1 MAEPIAL
8 AQTLAEIVAEGGTA
22 APRLICEACIAMLP
36 VSRAAI
42 TMMAGP
48 DRQEPI
54 FASDTIAAHLDEMQ
68 FSLGEGPCVEAFTD
82 RRPVLVPDLAEI
94 TDSRWP
100 VFAAAARRT
109 PVRAA
114 FVLPLQVGAV
124 GVGVLDLYRDEP
136 GMLGRDELAGALRA
150 ADAVLWAL
158 LGIRAGNPAERPA
171 LATQS
176 HNGQSHNGADPHG
189 WLTGSPLD
197 HIEVY
202 QATGM
207 VMVQLDVPAEMAL
220 SRLRAYGFV
229 HDRTI
234 DDIARDVVARR
245 LRFGSEEEES

>member
-1 MAEPIAL
+1 VAEAAGL
-8 AQTLAEIVAEGGTA
+8 AQMLAEIVAEGGTA
-22 APRLICEACIAMLP
+22 APRRICEACIAMLP
-36 VSRAAI
+36 VSRAAV

-54 FASDTIAAHLDEMQ
+54 FASDAIAAHLDEMQ
-68 FSLGEGPCVEAFTD
+68 FRLGEGPCIEAITQ
-82 RRPVLVPDLAEI
+82 RRPVLVPDLAELA
-94 TDSRWP
+94 DSRWP

-114 FVLPLQVGAV
+114 FVLPLQAGAI

-136 GMLGRDELAGALRA
+136 GMLDHDELAGALRA

-158 LGIRAGNPAERPA
+158 LGIRDGNPTEH
-171 LATQS
+171 LAPTMQS
-176 HNGQSHNGADPHG
+176 GNGADPHG

-197 HIEVY
+197 HTEVY

-207 VMVQLDVPAEMAL
+207 IMAQLDVPAETAL
-220 SRLRAYGFV
+220 SRLRAHAFV

-234 DDIARDVVARR
+234 DNIARDVVTRR
-245 LRFGSEEEES
+245 LRFRHEEEES

>member
-1 MAEPIAL
+1 VAEPAGL

-22 APRLICEACIAMLP
+22 APRRICEACIAVLP
-36 VSRAAI
+36 VSRAAV

-54 FASDTIAAHLDEMQ
+54 FASDAIAAHLDEMQ
-68 FSLGEGPCVEAFTD
+68 FRLGEGPCVEAITE
-82 RRPVLVPDLAEI
+82 RRPVLVPDLAEVA
-94 TDSRWP
+94 DSRWP

-109 PVRAA
+109 PIRAA
-114 FVLPLQVGAV
+114 FVFPLQAGAI

-136 GMLGRDELAGALRA
+136 GMLGRDELADALRA

-158 LGIRAGNPAERPA
+158 LGIRDGNQTERPPPA
-171 LATQS
+171 RHS
-176 HNGQSHNGADPHG
+176 GNGADPHG

-207 VMVQLDVPAEMAL
+207 VMAQLDVPAETAL
-220 SRLRAYGFV
+220 SRLRAYAFV

-245 LRFGSEEEES
+245 LRFRDEEEES

>member
-1 MAEPIAL
+1 VADPAGL
-8 AQTLAEIVAEGGTA
+8 AQILAEIVADGGSA

-36 VSRAAI
+36 VSRAAV

-54 FASDTIAAHLDEMQ
+54 FASDAVAAHLDEMQ
-68 FSLGEGPCVEAFTD
+68 FRLGEGPCVEAFTE
-82 RRPVLVPDLAEI
+82 RRPVLIPDLAEY
-94 TDSRWP
+94 TGNRWP

-114 FVLPLQVGAV
+114 FVLPLQVGAI

-136 GMLGRDELAGALRA
+136 GMLDHDELAGALRA

-158 LGIRAGNPAERPA
+158 LGIRADNPVQLPTP
-171 LATQS
+171 ATQP
-176 HNGQSHNGADPHG
+176 HNGADPHG

-207 VMVQLDVPAEMAL
+207 IMVQLDVPAETAL
-220 SRLRAYGFV
+220 SRLRAHAFV

-245 LRFGSEEEES
+245 LRFGNEEEES

>member
-1 MAEPIAL
+1 VAEPAGL
-8 AQTLAEIVAEGGTA
+8 AQTLAEIVAEGGTE
-22 APRLICEACIAMLP
+22 APRRICEACIDVLS
-36 VSRAAI
+36 VSRAAV

-54 FASDTIAAHLDEMQ
+54 FASDAIAAHLDEMQ
-68 FSLGEGPCVEAFTD
+68 FRLGEGPCVEAFTE
-82 RRPVLVPDLAEI
+82 RRPVLIPDLAEVA
-94 TDSRWP
+94 DSRWP
-100 VFAAAARRT
+100 VFAAAAGRT
-109 PVRAA
+109 PIRAA
-114 FVLPLQVGAV
+114 YVLPLQAGAI

-136 GMLGRDELAGALRA
+136 GMLDRDELAGALRA

-158 LGIRAGNPAERPA
+158 LGIRDSNQTERPPPA
-171 LATQS
+171 RHS
-176 HNGQSHNGADPHG
+176 GNGADPHG

-207 VMVQLDVPAEMAL
+207 VMAQLDAPAETAL
-220 SRLRAYGFV
+220 SRLRAYAFV

-245 LRFGSEEEES
+245 LRFRDEEEES

>member
-1 MAEPIAL
+1 VADPAGL
-8 AQTLAEIVAEGGTA
+8 AQTFAEIVAEGGTE
-22 APRLICEACIAMLP
+22 APRRICEVCIAVLP
-36 VSRAAI
+36 VSRAAV

-54 FASDTIAAHLDEMQ
+54 FASDSIAAHLDEMQ
-68 FSLGEGPCVEAFTD
+68 FRLGEGPCVEAFTE
-82 RRPVLVPDLAEI
+82 RRPVLVPDLAEVA
-94 TDSRWP
+94 DSRWP

-114 FVLPLQVGAV
+114 FVLPLQAGAI

-136 GMLGRDELAGALRA
+136 GMLGHEELAGALRA

-158 LGIRAGNPAERPA
+158 LGIRDGDPTGRPA
-171 LATQS
+171 PATHS
-176 HNGQSHNGADPHG
+176 GNGADPHG

-207 VMVQLDVPAEMAL
+207 VMAQLDVPAETAL
-220 SRLRAYGFV
+220 SRLRAHAFV

-245 LRFGSEEEES
+245 LRFTAEEDES

>member
-1 MAEPIAL
+1 M
-8 AQTLAEIVAEGGTA
+8 LAEIVAEGGTT
-22 APRLICEACIAMLP
+22 APQRICEACISMLP
-36 VSRAAI
+36 VSRAAV

-54 FASDTIAAHLDEMQ
+54 FASDDIAAHLDEMQ
-68 FSLGEGPCVEAFTD
+68 FRLGEGPCVEAFTE
-82 RRPVLVPDLAEI
+82 RRPVLVPDLAEH
-94 TDSRWP
+94 TDNRWP
-100 VFAAAARRT
+100 VFAAAARNT

-114 FVLPLQVGAV
+114 FVLPLQVGAI

-136 GMLGRDELAGALRA
+136 GMLDRDALAGALRA

-158 LGIRAGNPAERPA
+158 LGIRADNPMELPA
-171 LATQS
+171 PAT
-176 HNGQSHNGADPHG
+176 HPHNGADPHG

-207 VMVQLDVPAEMAL
+207 IMVQLNVRAETAL
-220 SRLRAYGFV
+220 SRLRAYAFV

-234 DDIARDVVARR
+234 DDIARDVVARCV
-245 LRFGSEEEES
+245 RFGNEEES

>member
-1 MAEPIAL
+1 M
-8 AQTLAEIVAEGGTA
+8 LAEIVAEGGTA
-22 APRLICEACIAMLP
+22 APRRICEACIAVLP
-36 VSRAAI
+36 VSRAAV

-48 DRQEPI
+48 DRQEPV
-54 FASDTIAAHLDEMQ
+54 FASDSIAAHLDELQ
-68 FSLGEGPCVEAFTD
+68 FRLGEGPCVEAFTD
-82 RRPVLVPDLAEI
+82 RRPVLVPDLAEV
-94 TDSRWP
+94 TGSRWP

-114 FVLPLQVGAV
+114 FVLPLQAGAI

-158 LGIRAGNPAERPA
+158 LGIRAPHPTERPA
-171 LATQS
+171 PGDGS
-176 HNGQSHNGADPHG
+176 DPHG

-207 VMVQLDVPAEMAL
+207 IMSQLDVPAETAL
-220 SRLRAYGFV
+220 SRLRAHAFV

-245 LRFGSEEEES
+245 LRFTDKEES

>member
-1 MAEPIAL
+1 M
-8 AQTLAEIVAEGGTA
+8 LAEIVAEGGTA
-22 APRLICEACIAMLP
+22 APRRICEACIAVLP
-36 VSRAAI
+36 VSRAAV

-48 DRQEPI
+48 DRQEPV
-54 FASDTIAAHLDEMQ
+54 FASDSIAAHLDELQ
-68 FSLGEGPCVEAFTD
+68 FRLGEGPCVEAFTD
-82 RRPVLVPDLAEI
+82 RRPVLVPDLAEV
-94 TDSRWP
+94 TGSRWP

-114 FVLPLQVGAV
+114 FVLPLQAGAI
-124 GVGVLDLYRDEP
+124 GVGVLDLYCDEP

-158 LGIRAGNPAERPA
+158 LGIRAPNPMERTPGPA
-171 LATQS
+171 PGDGS
-176 HNGQSHNGADPHG
+176 DPHG

-207 VMVQLDVPAEMAL
+207 IMAQLDVPAETAL
-220 SRLRAYGFV
+220 SRLRAHAFV

-245 LRFGSEEEES
+245 LRFSDEEEES

>member
-1 MAEPIAL
+1 MADPDGL
-8 AQTLAEIVAEGGTA
+8 AQALAEIVAEGGRA
-22 APRLICEACIAMLP
+22 APRRICEACIAVLP
-36 VSRAAI
+36 VSRAAV

-48 DRQEPI
+48 DRQEPV
-54 FASDTIAAHLDEMQ
+54 FASDTVAAHLDEMQ
-68 FSLGEGPCVEAFTD
+68 FRLGEGPCVEAFTE
-82 RRPVLVPDLAEI
+82 RRPVLVPDLAEVS
-94 TDSRWP
+94 DHRWP
-100 VFAAAARRT
+100 VFASAARRT

-114 FVLPLQVGAV
+114 FVLPLQVGAI

-136 GMLGRDELAGALRA
+136 GMLERDELAGALRA

-158 LGIRAGNPAERPA
+158 LGIRAGDPPGQPPPA
-171 LATQS
+171 THS
-176 HNGQSHNGADPHG
+176 GDGADPHG

-207 VMVQLDVPAEMAL
+207 VMTQLDVPAETAL
-220 SRLRAYGFV
+220 SRLRAHAFV

-245 LRFGSEEEES
+245 LHFRDEGEES

>member
-1 MAEPIAL
+1 
-8 AQTLAEIVAEGGTA
+8 LAEIVAEGGTA
-22 APRLICEACIAMLP
+22 APRRICEACIAVLP
-36 VSRAAI
+36 VSRAAV

-54 FASDTIAAHLDEMQ
+54 FASDAIAAHLDEMQ
-68 FSLGEGPCVEAFTD
+68 FRLGEGPCVEAFTE
-82 RRPVLVPDLAEI
+82 RRPVLVPDMAEVS
-94 TDSRWP
+94 DSRWP

-109 PVRAA
+109 PIRAA
-114 FVLPLQVGAV
+114 YVLPLQAGAI

-136 GMLGRDELAGALRA
+136 GMLGREELAGALRA

-158 LGIRAGNPAERPA
+158 LGIRDSNQTERTPPPRH
-171 LATQS
+171 S
-176 HNGQSHNGADPHG
+176 GNGADPHG

-207 VMVQLDVPAEMAL
+207 VMAQLDVPAETAL
-220 SRLRAYGFV
+220 SRLRAYAFV

-245 LRFGSEEEES
+245 LRFRDEEEES

>member
-1 MAEPIAL
+1 VAEAAGL
-8 AQTLAEIVAEGGTA
+8 AQMLAEIVAEGGTA
-22 APRLICEACIAMLP
+22 APRRICEACIAALP
-36 VSRAAI
+36 VSRAAV

-54 FASDTIAAHLDEMQ
+54 FASDAIAAHLDEMQ
-68 FSLGEGPCVEAFTD
+68 FRLGEGPCVEAITQ
-82 RRPVLVPDLAEI
+82 RRPVLVPDLAELA
-94 TDSRWP
+94 DSRWP

-114 FVLPLQVGAV
+114 FVFPLQAGAI

-136 GMLGRDELAGALRA
+136 GMLDHDELAGALRA

-158 LGIRAGNPAERPA
+158 LGIRSGNPTERPA
-171 LATQS
+171 PARQA
-176 HNGQSHNGADPHG
+176 GNGADPHG

-197 HIEVY
+197 HTEVY

-207 VMVQLDVPAEMAL
+207 IMAQLDVPAETAL
-220 SRLRAYGFV
+220 SRLRAHAFV

-234 DDIARDVVARR
+234 DNIARDVVTRR
-245 LRFGSEEEES
+245 LRFRHEEEES

>member
-1 MAEPIAL
+1 VAEPAGL
-8 AQTLAEIVAEGGTA
+8 AQTLAEIVAEGGTE
-22 APRLICEACIAMLP
+22 APRRICEACIAVLP
-36 VSRAAI
+36 MSRAAV

-68 FSLGEGPCVEAFTD
+68 FRLGEGPCVEAFTE
-82 RRPVLVPDLAEI
+82 RRPVLIPDLAEL

-114 FVLPLQVGAV
+114 FVLPLQVGAI
-124 GVGVLDLYRDEP
+124 GVGVLNLYGDEP
-136 GMLGRDELAGALRA
+136 GMLDRDELAGALRA

-158 LGIRAGNPAERPA
+158 LGIRAGDPTERPA
-171 LATQS
+171 PATQA
-176 HNGQSHNGADPHG
+176 HNGADPHG

-207 VMVQLDVPAEMAL
+207 IMVQLGVPAETAL
-220 SRLRAYGFV
+220 SRLRAYAFV

-245 LRFGSEEEES
+245 LRFGNEKEES

>member
-1 MAEPIAL
+1 
-8 AQTLAEIVAEGGTA
+8 LAEIVAEGGTA
-22 APRLICEACIAMLP
+22 APRRICEACIAVLP
-36 VSRAAI
+36 VSRAAV
-42 TMMAGP
+42 TMMAGR

-54 FASDTIAAHLDEMQ
+54 FASDAIAAHLDEMQ
-68 FSLGEGPCVEAFTD
+68 FRLGEGPCVEAFTQ
-82 RRPVLVPDLAEI
+82 RRPVLVPDLAEVA
-94 TDSRWP
+94 DSRWP

-109 PVRAA
+109 PIRAA
-114 FVLPLQVGAV
+114 YVLPLQAGAI

-136 GMLGRDELAGALRA
+136 GMLDRDELAGALRA

-158 LGIRAGNPAERPA
+158 LGIRDSNQTERPA
-171 LATQS
+171 PARQA
-176 HNGQSHNGADPHG
+176 GNGADPHG

-207 VMVQLDVPAEMAL
+207 VMAQLDVPAETAL
-220 SRLRAYGFV
+220 SRLRAYAFV

-245 LRFGSEEEES
+245 LRFRHEEDES

>member
-1 MAEPIAL
+1 M
-8 AQTLAEIVAEGGTA
+8 LAEIVAEGGTG
-22 APRLICEACIAMLP
+22 APRRICEACIAMLP
-36 VSRAAI
+36 ISRAAV

-54 FASDTIAAHLDEMQ
+54 FASDEVAAHLDEMQ
-68 FSLGEGPCVEAFTD
+68 FRLGEGPCVEAFTG
-82 RRPVLVPDLAEI
+82 RRPVLIPDLAEL
-94 TDSRWP
+94 TDSHWP
-100 VFAAAARRT
+100 VFTSAARRT

-114 FVLPLQVGAV
+114 FVLPLQAGAI

-136 GMLGRDELAGALRA
+136 GMLDRDELAGALRA

-158 LGIRAGNPAERPA
+158 LGIRANNPTGLPVP
-171 LATQS
+171 ATQP
-176 HNGQSHNGADPHG
+176 HNGTDPHG

-207 VMVQLDVPAEMAL
+207 IMVQLDVPAETAL
-220 SRLRAYGFV
+220 SRLRAYAFV
-229 HDRTI
+229 HDRSI

-245 LRFGSEEEES
+245 LRFRNEEEES

>member
-1 MAEPIAL
+1 MAEPAGL
-8 AQTLAEIVAEGGTA
+8 AQVLAEIVAEGGTS
-22 APRLICEACIAMLP
+22 APQRICEVCIAMLP
-36 VSRAAI
+36 ISRAAV

-54 FASDTIAAHLDEMQ
+54 FASDAVAAHLDEMQ
-68 FSLGEGPCVEAFTD
+68 FRLGEGPCVEAFTD
-82 RRPVLVPDLAEI
+82 RRPVLVPDLAEY
-94 TDSRWP
+94 TDNRWP
-100 VFAAAARRT
+100 VFAAAARDT

-114 FVLPLQVGAV
+114 FVLPLQVGAI

-136 GMLGRDELAGALRA
+136 GMLDHDELAGALRA

-158 LGIRAGNPAERPA
+158 LGMRANNAVQLPTPPTRP
-171 LATQS
+171 
-176 HNGQSHNGADPHG
+176 HNGADPHG

-207 VMVQLDVPAEMAL
+207 IMVQLDVPAETAL
-220 SRLRAYGFV
+220 SRLRAYAFV

-245 LRFGSEEEES
+245 LRFGNEEEEA

>member
-1 MAEPIAL
+1 M
-8 AQTLAEIVAEGGTA
+8 LAEIVAEGGTA
-22 APRLICEACIAMLP
+22 APRRICEACIAVLP
-36 VSRAAI
+36 VSRAAV

-48 DRQEPI
+48 DRQEPV
-54 FASDTIAAHLDEMQ
+54 FASDSIAAHLDELQ
-68 FSLGEGPCVEAFTD
+68 FRLGEGPCVEAFTD
-82 RRPVLVPDLAEI
+82 RRPVLVPDLAEV
-94 TDSRWP
+94 TGSRWP

-114 FVLPLQVGAV
+114 FVLPLQAGAI

-158 LGIRAGNPAERPA
+158 LGIRAPHPMERRPEPAPGDG
-171 LATQS
+171 S
-176 HNGQSHNGADPHG
+176 DPHG

-207 VMVQLDVPAEMAL
+207 IMAQLDVPAETAL
-220 SRLRAYGFV
+220 SRLRAHAFV

-245 LRFGSEEEES
+245 LRFTDEEEES

>member
-1 MAEPIAL
+1 MADSAVLE
-8 AQTLAEIVAEGGTA
+8 QVLAEIVADGGTA
-22 APRLICEACIAMLP
+22 APRRICEACIALLP
-36 VSRAAI
+36 VSRAAV

-54 FASDTIAAHLDEMQ
+54 FATDEVAAHLDEMQ
-68 FSLGEGPCVEAFTD
+68 FRLGEGPCVEAFTE
-82 RRPVLVPDLAEI
+82 RRPVLVPDLAEL

-114 FVLPLQVGAV
+114 FVLPLQAGAI

-136 GMLGRDELAGALRA
+136 GMLDHDELAGALRA
-150 ADAVLWAL
+150 ADAVLWTL
-158 LGIRAGNPAERPA
+158 LGIRANNPTGLPVP
-171 LATQS
+171 ATQP
-176 HNGQSHNGADPHG
+176 HNGADPHG

-207 VMVQLDVPAEMAL
+207 IMVQLDVPAETAL
-220 SRLRAYGFV
+220 SRLRAHAFV
-229 HDRTI
+229 HDRSI

-245 LRFGSEEEES
+245 LRFTAEEEAS

>member
-1 MAEPIAL
+1 VAEPAGL
-8 AQTLAEIVAEGGTA
+8 AQTLAEIVAEGGTE
-22 APRLICEACIAMLP
+22 APRRICEACIAVLP
-36 VSRAAI
+36 VSRAAV

-54 FASDTIAAHLDEMQ
+54 FASDAIAAHLDEMQ
-68 FSLGEGPCVEAFTD
+68 FRLGEGPCVEALRE
-82 RRPVLVPDLAEI
+82 RRPVLVPDLAELA
-94 TDSRWP
+94 DSRWP

-109 PVRAA
+109 PIRAA
-114 FVLPLQVGAV
+114 FVLPLQAGAI

-158 LGIRAGNPAERPA
+158 LGIRDGNQTERPPPA
-171 LATQS
+171 RHS
-176 HNGQSHNGADPHG
+176 GNGADPHG

-207 VMVQLDVPAEMAL
+207 VMAQLDVPAETAL
-220 SRLRAYGFV
+220 SRLRAYAFV

-245 LRFGSEEEES
+245 LRFRDEEEES

>member
-1 MAEPIAL
+1 
-8 AQTLAEIVAEGGTA
+8 
-22 APRLICEACIAMLP
+22 
-36 VSRAAI
+36 
-42 TMMAGP
+42 MMAGP

-54 FASDTIAAHLDEMQ
+54 FASDAIAAHLDEMQ
-68 FSLGEGPCVEAFTD
+68 FRLGEGPCVEAFTE
-82 RRPVLVPDLAEI
+82 RRPVLVPDLAEVS
-94 TDSRWP
+94 DSRWP

-109 PVRAA
+109 PIRAA
-114 FVLPLQVGAV
+114 YVLPLQAGAI

-136 GMLGRDELAGALRA
+136 GMLGREELAGALRA

-158 LGIRAGNPAERPA
+158 LGIRDSNQTERTPRPRH
-171 LATQS
+171 S
-176 HNGQSHNGADPHG
+176 GNGADPHG

-207 VMVQLDVPAEMAL
+207 VMAQLDVPAETAL
-220 SRLRAYGFV
+220 SRLRAYAFV

-245 LRFGSEEEES
+245 LRFRDEKEES

>member
-1 MAEPIAL
+1 VAEQAGL

-22 APRLICEACIAMLP
+22 APRRICEACIAMLP
-36 VSRAAI
+36 VNRAAV

-54 FASDTIAAHLDEMQ
+54 FASDAIAAHLDEMQ
-68 FSLGEGPCVEAFTD
+68 FRLGEGPCVEAFTE
-82 RRPVLVPDLAEI
+82 RRPVLVPDLAES

-114 FVLPLQVGAV
+114 FVLPLQVGAI

-136 GMLGRDELAGALRA
+136 GMLGRVELAGALRA

-158 LGIRAGNPAERPA
+158 LGIRAGNPIELPA
-171 LATQS
+171 PTAQP
-176 HNGQSHNGADPHG
+176 HNGADPHG

-207 VMVQLDVPAEMAL
+207 IMVQLELPAEMAL
-220 SRLRAYGFV
+220 SRLRGYAFV
-229 HDRTI
+229 NDRTI

>member
-1 MAEPIAL
+1 M
-8 AQTLAEIVAEGGTA
+8 LAEIVAEGGTA
-22 APRLICEACIAMLP
+22 APRRICEACIAVLP
-36 VSRAAI
+36 VSRAAV

-48 DRQEPI
+48 DRQEPV
-54 FASDTIAAHLDEMQ
+54 FASDSIAAHLDELQ
-68 FSLGEGPCVEAFTD
+68 FRLGEGPCVEAFTD
-82 RRPVLVPDLAEI
+82 RRPVLVPDLAEVSG
-94 TDSRWP
+94 SRWP
-100 VFAAAARRT
+100 VFAAAASRT

-114 FVLPLQVGAV
+114 FVLPLQAGAI

-158 LGIRAGNPAERPA
+158 LGIRAPHPTERSAPAPGDG
-171 LATQS
+171 S
-176 HNGQSHNGADPHG
+176 DPHG

-207 VMVQLDVPAEMAL
+207 IMAQLDAPAEAAL
-220 SRLRAYGFV
+220 SRLRAHAFV

-245 LRFGSEEEES
+245 LRFTDKEES